1 MIGLT
6 SPRINNEQRDLVSH
20 SNTRIS
26 MFKAIF
32 LPVDVVPNPPRIT
45 LGRDLN
51 MKKYINIFKYCIF
64 LFIQSILKSSKQNC
78 EKSSGLNK
86 YRLKPDP
93 TL

>member
-1 MIGLT
+1 
-6 SPRINNEQRDLVSH
+6 
-20 SNTRIS
+20 
-26 MFKAIF
+26 MFKVIF